1 MNSEKYKD
9 APPEITIQR
18 IRDCLFNIGINLSYE
33 VKMRMEN
40 IYSSVVSETSCGWS
54 TAGKGTTTE
63 LCLASGYAEAMEHL
77 CNYCAFDYSK
87 TGHSDQ
93 AYL

>member
-1 MNSEKYKD
+1 MTMNSEKYKD

-40 IYSSVVSETSCGWS
+40 IYSSVVDGQQLEKEPQRS
-54 TAGKGTTTE
+54 
-63 LCLASGYAEAMEHL
+63 
-77 CNYCAFDYSK
+77 FV
-87 TGHSDQ
+87 
-93 AYL
+93 